1 MAPKSTYYKV
11 SDIPEDFIK
20 EQLQRINKNW
30 GSNPV
35 RDLSD
40 ICCDVA
46 KAWAKR
52 VNDPYPHLARLE
64 ATSYEKVSWS
74 VYSIYHNNTIE
85 QMLTDMEFRSLK
97 HDTTFYWFPKRV
109 TYKSVNHWLGDDY
122 RGTMENPY

>member
-1 MAPKSTYYKV
+1 MTPKSTYYNV

-20 EQLQRINKNW
+20 EQLQKIHKNW
-30 GSNPV
+30 GSSLG

-46 KAWAKR
+46 RAWAQQ

-74 VYSIYHNNTIE
+74 VYSIYHNTTIE
-85 QMLTDMEFRSLK
+85 RMLTDMEFQSFK
-97 HDTTFYWFPKRV
+97 HGTSFYWFPKRV
-109 TYKSVNHWLGDDY
+109 SLKSVTRWLNDDY